1 MYTITTEEIY
11 HLLRKNQLLM
21 SSSESNSF
29 TNETLNYLSYD
40 SREIQGTTL
49 FFCKGVN
56 FKEKLLIDAINQGVT
71 VYLSEI
77 PYATNAH
84 EILVTDIREAMAVIA
99 QAFYRQPQDQL
110 IKIAMTGTKG
120 KTTVAYF
127 VHQILKDA
135 YGPKVALFSSEE
147 TTTDSINYA
156 SSDLTTP
163 EALVLYRQ
171 MAEAVENGL
180 THLVM
185 EVSSQAY
192 KTKRAFGLT
201 FEVGIF
207 LNISP
212 DHISPIEHETFEDYF
227 LCKQELLLNSQ
238 QMVIN
243 HESDEFNVLEALCQ
257 KHQIPY
263 VTYGD
268 AKADYQILTAENP
281 RAFQLTSQKD
291 PLVINGNYELAMFGT
306 FNHGNA
312 TAALIATALIQT
324 PRMHMKESLKKCS
337 VPGRMNLFE
346 LKNGAL
352 AFVDFAHNYL
362 SLVAMGQFAK
372 EIRPNGKAIVVTG
385 SAGGKAISRRKDM
398 GMAISEAYDIAVLT
412 SDDPNFENP
421 EAIADAIQKE
431 IQNPAIPIYRE
442 MTREKAIALAL
453 SLASPED
460 VVVIAGK
467 GTEASMKV
475 EGKNAP
481 YAGDLFYTQKW
492 ISEEVDA

>member
-1 MYTITTEEIY
+1 MYTITIEEIDY
-11 HLLRKNQLLM
+11 LLRKNQLLADP
-21 SSSESNSF
+21 SKAVTF
-29 TNETLNYLSYD
+29 TNPPLNYLSYD
-40 SREIQGTTL
+40 SREIQENTL

-56 FKEKLLIDAINQGVT
+56 FNEALLIDAIDQGVS

-77 PYATNAH
+77 SYQTDAY
-84 EILVTDIREAMAVIA
+84 EILVTDIREAMALIA
-99 QAFYRQPQDQL
+99 QAFYRNPQNKL
-110 IKIAMTGTKG
+110 TKIAMTGTKG

-135 YGPKVALFSSEE
+135 FGPKVALFSSEE
-147 TTTDSINYA
+147 TTTDSLNYA

-227 LCKQELLLNSQ
+227 LCKQELLLNSK

-243 HESDEFNVLEALCQ
+243 HDSDEFDVLAALCQ
-257 KHQIPY
+257 THKIPY

-268 AKADYQILTAENP
+268 AQGDYHVAQTEDP
-281 RAFQLTSQKD
+281 RSFQLTSKKD
-291 PLVINGNYELAMFGT
+291 ELQINGAYQLAMFGH

-312 TAALIATALIQT
+312 AAALIATALVQT
-324 PRMHMKESLKKCS
+324 PNTHLKESLANCL

-362 SLVAMGQFAK
+362 SLVSMGQFAK
-372 EIRPNGKAIVVTG
+372 EIRPKGKVIVMTG

-398 GMAISEAYDIAVLT
+398 GMAISEVYDIAVLT

-421 EAIADAIQKE
+421 EAIADAIQQE
-431 IQNPAIPIYRE
+431 IPNPEIPIYRE
-442 MTREKAIALAL
+442 MVREKAIYLAL
-453 SLASPED
+453 SLAMPDD

-475 EGKNAP
+475 AGKNEP
-481 YAGDLFYTQKW
+481 YAGDLFHTQKW
-492 ISEEVDA
+492 ISEQRDA